1 MALDKQFL
9 AYSGGGHSAS
19 LNLMLLFYLSFCFY
33 YHHAKDYPLGIP
45 IIQETNLLHV
55 IYIQK

>member
-1 MALDKQFL
+1 MALEKQFL

-19 LNLMLLFYLSFCFY
+19 LNLMLSFYFTFCFFN
-33 YHHAKDYPLGIP
+33 HHAKDYPVGIP
-45 IIQETNLLHV
+45 IIQETKLLYV